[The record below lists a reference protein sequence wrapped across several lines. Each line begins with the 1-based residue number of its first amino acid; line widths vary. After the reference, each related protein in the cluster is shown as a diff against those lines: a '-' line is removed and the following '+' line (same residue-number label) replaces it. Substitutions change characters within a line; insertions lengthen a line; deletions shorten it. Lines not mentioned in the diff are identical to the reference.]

1 MDPRRSDRGR
11 ARPGRHGLG
20 QRDRAG
26 DDLLRH
32 PAARH
37 QLHAGATERDPARP
51 RTAGSSGYLLGAR
64 RSRGARGRFRRSGR
78 RGDVR
83 AVGRHG
89 VRHLRRPRR
98 RRARLFLVFN
108 PDHPSKDADREPF
121 SVSLF
126 LHTFWINPVRHPDF
140 FWAFTGRLL
149 LYTGYFGV
157 LGYQLYILQD
167 YIGLGA
173 DAAAAVP
180 VAGLLNLAGIIVSTA
195 VCGPISDRFGGRRK
209 PFVFASSL
217 IVAIALVIPMVSHTY
232 GAWLLLSAIAGVGFG
247 AFSAVDQA
255 LMADV
260 LPSASS
266 YAKDL
271 GVVNIAATL
280 PQVIAPAVAGA
291 VILLFGGYLALFP
304 IGIVLSVLGAFA
316 VWFIKGVR

>member
-1 MDPRRSDRGR
+1 M
-11 ARPGRHGLG
+11 
-20 QRDRAG
+20 
-26 DDLLRH
+26 
-32 PAARH
+32 
-37 QLHAGATERDPARP
+37 
-51 RTAGSSGYLLGAR
+51 
-64 RSRGARGRFRRSGR
+64 
-78 RGDVR
+78 
-83 AVGRHG
+83 
-89 VRHLRRPRR
+89 
-98 RRARLFLVFN
+98 
-108 PDHPSKDADREPF
+108 
-121 SVSLF
+121 
-126 LHTFWINPVRHPDF
+126 
-140 FWAFTGRLL
+140 